1 MVAQRMKFPGSR
13 QQSAESCSREW
24 VEEHAM
30 TSVTVLFGLGIA
42 VGLLLGHT
50 IAESTGRKMF
60 HEDTLTEKLTGQIR
74 DIVKNTLPQGLSRHF
89 S

>member
-1 MVAQRMKFPGSR
+1 MVTPRTQNPPSLQKTAD
-13 QQSAESCSREW
+13 SCSREW
-24 VEEHAM
+24 LEEHAL
-30 TSVTVLFGLGIA
+30 TSVTVLFGLGVA

-74 DIVKNTLPQGLSRHF
+74 EIVKNTLPQGLSRHF